1 MSYSKFAQG
10 IVDVAKSTRS
20 KDATREEIERVKNVC
35 ESKQE
40 YILSMGYAVHYA
52 DNKTDDK
59 HAKDCITHIFGAMK
73 FSKDVG
79 HATEIAANANGCRIN
94 TLAPHIKDMIAR
106 NNDVDA
112 LVNELMGAV
121 YYANTSH
128 EQSLILRL
136 TESGTR
142 SMAQQ
147 KSADK
152 EIEQ

>member
-1 MSYSKFAQG
+1 MSYSNFAQS

-20 KDATREEIERVKNVC
+20 KDAIREEIERVKNAC

-52 DNKTDDK
+52 DNKTNDRY
-59 HAKDCITHIFGAMK
+59 AKDCITYIFGAMK
-73 FSKDVG
+73 YSKDVG
-79 HATEIAANANGCRIN
+79 HATEIAKNANGCRIN

-142 SMAQQ
+142 NMAQQ

-152 EIEQ
+152 EIEL

>member
-20 KDATREEIERVKNVC
+20 KDAVREEIERVKNAC

-59 HAKDCITHIFGAMK
+59 YAKDCITHIFGAMK
-73 FSKDVG
+73 YSKDVG
-79 HATEIAANANGCRIN
+79 SATEIAASANGCRIN

-106 NNDVDA
+106 NSDVDA

-121 YYANTSH
+121 YYANTGN

-142 SMAQQ
+142 NL
-147 KSADK
+147 SADVGLNR
-152 EIEQ
+152 